1 VRGSPGPAMVLSH
14 ALNRMLRLKNPLTG
28 PVKGLLKTWFIRSNA
43 NAGAGCHEVG
53 EGNVR
58 ARGSRSSYGSFPRL
72 TEDAEAPKPCTVP
85 VKGLLKTRF
94 ICSNDNARA
103 GCHEGGE
110 GTVRARRSRS
120 SYGSSPRLAEDA
132 ETPKKCIGHVKR
144 LLKAWFIC
152 SNATPGMVDMRETRE
167 LYARG
172 GLGPPM
178 VLSHTLQRMLKFQKP
193 FTGSREGLL
202 KSFRD
207 FTKPLLPVPSQ
218 RKGTSK

>member
-1 VRGSPGPAMVLSH
+1 MQECQRQGWVPGGRGQLYVRGSPGPAMVLSH
-14 ALNRMLRLKNPLTG
+14 ALNRMLRLKKPLTG

-58 ARGSRSSYGSFPRL
+58 AR
-72 TEDAEAPKPCTVP
+72 
-85 VKGLLKTRF
+85 
-94 ICSNDNARA
+94 
-103 GCHEGGE
+103 
-110 GTVRARRSRS
+110 RSRS

-132 ETPKKCIGHVKR
+132 EARKKCIGHVKR

-152 SNATPGMVDMRETRE
+152 SNATPGMVDMREPRD